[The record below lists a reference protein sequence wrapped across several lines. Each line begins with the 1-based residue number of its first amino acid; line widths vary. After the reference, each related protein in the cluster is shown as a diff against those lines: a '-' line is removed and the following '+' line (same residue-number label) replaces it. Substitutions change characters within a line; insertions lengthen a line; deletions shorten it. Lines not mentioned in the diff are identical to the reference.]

1 MPSAHER
8 ETEAWNS
15 VKRTA
20 PPTLIPYPPI
30 RPGSDKHAKSMADRL
45 ILALNGSIGLAFPS
59 ASSPLRRCE
68 S

>member
-8 ETEAWNS
+8 EAEAWNS
-15 VKRTA
+15 VKHTE
-20 PPTLIPYPPI
+20 PPTLIPYPPL

-45 ILALNGSIGLAFPS
+45 ILALNSSIGIAFPS
-59 ASSPLRRCE
+59 ASSPLRRWE